1 MSILSYGPMS
11 KGIIYAAYHE
21 AGHVLA
27 LLLTNKRFKYV
38 TIVPENMKD
47 GYGIETSGHV
57 RGIPSEIKNQ
67 WEIPS
72 FFKPVKFNRYFKNDF
87 IKVAGLVTEQIYTG
101 KNNKTGAGGDFEE
114 WINVTLLGLPNK
126 LSSKYQKFLL
136 DYTKEVLELKINW
149 LHITAIAEA
158 LGERETLSYA
168 QVIDVFM
175 QSSKMWRE
183 SKPESV
189 RV

>member
-1 MSILSYGPMS
+1 MS
-11 KGIIYAAYHE
+11 
-21 AGHVLA
+21 
-27 LLLTNKRFKYV
+27 
-38 TIVPENMKD
+38 IVPENMKD

-57 RGIPSEIKNQ
+57 RGIPSEIKNE

-136 DYTKEVLELKINW
+136 YYTKEVLELKINW

>member
-1 MSILSYGPMS
+1 MNEEKIN
-11 KGIIYAAYHE
+11 AAYHA

-27 LLLTNKRFKYV
+27 LLLTNRGFKYV

-47 GYGIETSGHV
+47 DYGIKTSGQV
-57 RGIPSEIKNQ
+57 RGIPSEINNQ

-72 FFKPVKFNRYFKNDF
+72 FFNPIEFIKYFKNDF
-87 IKVAGLVTEQIYTG
+87 IKVAGLVAEQIYTG
-101 KNNKTGAGGDFEE
+101 KSNKTGAVDNFDE
-114 WINVTLLGLPNK
+114 WINVTHFGLPDK
-126 LSSKYQKFLL
+126 LNSKYQHFLL
-136 DYTKEVLELKINW
+136 DYTTEVLELLINW
-149 LHITAIAEA
+149 QHITAIAED
-158 LGERETLSYA
+158 LIEKKTLNYA

-175 QSSKMWRE
+175 QSSKMWKE

>member
-1 MSILSYGPMS
+1 MNEEKIN
-11 KGIIYAAYHE
+11 AAYHE

-27 LLLTNKRFKYV
+27 LLLTNRGFKYV
-38 TIVPENMKD
+38 TIVSENRNY
-47 GYGIETSGHV
+47 GYGIEPSKYV
-57 RGIPSEIKNQ
+57 RGIPSEINNQ

-72 FFKPVKFNRYFKNDF
+72 FFNPIEFIKYFKNDF
-87 IKVAGLVTEQIYTG
+87 IKVAGLVAEQIYTG
-101 KNNKTGAGGDFEE
+101 TKTIGAVEDFEK
-114 WINVTLLGLPNK
+114 WINVSLLGLPDK
-126 LSSKYQKFLL
+126 LSLKYQFFLL

-158 LGERETLSYA
+158 LVERKSLNYT

-175 QSSKMWRE
+175 QSSKMWKE
-183 SKPESV
+183 TKLESV

>member
-1 MSILSYGPMS
+1 MS
-11 KGIIYAAYHE
+11 KGIINAAYHE

-27 LLLTNKRFKYV
+27 LLLATRRFKYV

-47 GYGIETSGHV
+47 GYGIETSVHI

-72 FFKPVKFNRYFKNDF
+72 FFKPVKFNRFFRNDF
-87 IKVAGLVTEQIYTG
+87 INVAGLVAEQIYTG
-101 KNNKTGAGGDFEE
+101 KKNKTGAGGDFEA

-126 LSSKYQKFLL
+126 LNSKYQNFLL
-136 DYTKEVLELKINW
+136 DYTREVLELEINW
-149 LHITAIAEA
+149 LHITSIAEA
-158 LGERETLSYA
+158 LVERKTLNYS
-168 QVIDVFM
+168 QVIDVFL
-175 QSSKMWRE
+175 QSSRMWKE
-183 SKPESV
+183 TKPESV

>member
-1 MSILSYGPMS
+1 MS

-57 RGIPSEIKNQ
+57 RGIPSEIKNE

-72 FFKPVKFNRYFKNDF
+72 FFKPAKFNRYFKNDF
-87 IKVAGLVTEQIYTG
+87 IKVAGLVAEQIYTV
-101 KNNKTGAGGDFEE
+101 KNNKTGADGDFEE
-114 WINVTLLGLPNK
+114 WINVTLLGLPDK

-158 LGERETLSYA
+158 LGERKTLSYA